1 MMMGRTG
8 CVCTLLVAFLAMI
21 VATSCGSR
29 RHMEMRE
36 VVAERGV
43 SLSVDTSRL
52 QYVIEV
58 YNEFSRDTLVRSL
71 YREQGERTEGRS
83 HYRDTLYIHTR
94 DTVYISQSLPSEGGT
109 GKPLI
114 KWWHWLAMGAV
125 LPYLLRALLRVA
137 CAGFPFLRVLTS
149 GLVRTKPGN
158 RMNT

>member
-1 MMMGRTG
+1 MMSGRTG
-8 CVCTLLVAFLAMI
+8 AACTLLLAFLVVI
-21 VATSCGSR
+21 VVTSCGSR

-36 VVAERGV
+36 IVADRGI

-94 DTVYISQSLPSEGGT
+94 DTVYTSQSLPSEGGT

-125 LPYLLRALLRVA
+125 LPYLLRLVLRLTGAGTSLHRLLI
-137 CAGFPFLRVLTS
+137 S
-149 GLVRTKPGN
+149 GLAKTNTGN
-158 RMNT
+158 SRD

>member
-1 MMMGRTG
+1 MRGRTG
-8 CVCTLLVAFLAMI
+8 SACTLLIAFLAMI

-36 VVAERGV
+36 IVAERGV

-71 YREQGERTEGRS
+71 YREQGERTMGRS

-94 DTVYISQSLPSEGGT
+94 DTVYTSQSLPSEGGT

-114 KWWHWLAMGAV
+114 KWWHWLMIGAV
-125 LPYLLRALLRVA
+125 LPYLLRLVLRLTGAGTPLHRLLI
-137 CAGFPFLRVLTS
+137 S
-149 GLVRTKPGN
+149 GLAKTNTGN
-158 RMNT
+158 RRD

>member
-1 MMMGRTG
+1 MMSGRTG
-8 CVCTLLVAFLAMI
+8 AACTLLLAFLVVI

-29 RHMEMRE
+29 RRMEMRE
-36 VVAERGV
+36 VVVERGV

-94 DTVYISQSLPSEGGT
+94 DTVYTSQSLPSEGGT

-114 KWWHWLAMGAV
+114 KWWHWLAMGAI
-125 LPYLLRALLRVA
+125 LPYLLRLVLRLTGAGTSLHRLLI
-137 CAGFPFLRVLTS
+137 S
-149 GLVRTKPGN
+149 GLAKTNTGN
-158 RMNT
+158 SRD

>member
-1 MMMGRTG
+1 MMSGRTG
-8 CVCTLLVAFLAMI
+8 AACTLLLAFLVVI

-29 RHMEMRE
+29 RRMEMRE
-36 VVAERGV
+36 VVVERGV

-94 DTVYISQSLPSEGGT
+94 DTVYTSQSLPSEGGT

-114 KWWHWLAMGAV
+114 KWWHWLAMGAI
-125 LPYLLRALLRVA
+125 LPYLLRLVLRLTGAGTSLHRLLIS
-137 CAGFPFLRVLTS
+137 VLAK
-149 GLVRTKPGN
+149 TKTGKN
-158 RMNT
+158 

>member
-1 MMMGRTG
+1 MMRGRTG
-8 CVCTLLVAFLAMI
+8 SACTLLFACLAMI

-29 RHMEMRE
+29 RLMEMRE
-36 VVAERGV
+36 IVAERGV

-94 DTVYISQSLPSEGGT
+94 DTVYTSQSLPSEGGT

-114 KWWHWLAMGAV
+114 KWWHWLMIGAV
-125 LPYLLRALLRVA
+125 LPYLLRLVLRLTGAGTPLHRLLI
-137 CAGFPFLRVLTS
+137 S
-149 GLVRTKPGN
+149 GLAKTKTGKN
-158 RMNT
+158 

>member
-1 MMMGRTG
+1 MTRGRTG
-8 CVCTLLVAFLAMI
+8 SVCTLLFACLAMI

-36 VVAERGV
+36 IVAERGV

-94 DTVYISQSLPSEGGT
+94 DTVYTSQSLPSEGGT

-125 LPYLLRALLRVA
+125 LPYLLRAILRAVCAGTPLLR
-137 CAGFPFLRVLTS
+137 LIS
-149 GLVRTKPGN
+149 GLAKTKTGKN
-158 RMNT
+158 

>member
-8 CVCTLLVAFLAMI
+8 SACTLLLAFLAMI

-29 RHMEMRE
+29 RHTEMRE

-94 DTVYISQSLPSEGGT
+94 DTVYISQSLPSEGGA

-125 LPYLLRALLRVA
+125 LPYLLRLVLRLTGAGTSLHRLLIS
-137 CAGFPFLRVLTS
+137 VLAK
-149 GLVRTKPGN
+149 TKTGN
-158 RMNT
+158 RRN

>member
-1 MMMGRTG
+1 MKSGRTG
-8 CVCTLLVAFLAMI
+8 SACTLLIAFLAMI

-36 VVAERGV
+36 IVAERGV

-71 YREQGERTEGRS
+71 YRERGERTEGRS

-94 DTVYISQSLPSEGGT
+94 DTVYTSKSLPSEGGT

-114 KWWHWLAMGAV
+114 KWWHWLVIGAV
-125 LPYLLRALLRVA
+125 LPYLLRAILRAV
-137 CAGFPFLRVLTS
+137 CAGTPLHRLLIT
-149 GLVRTKPGN
+149 GLAKTKTGN
-158 RMNT
+158 SRD

>member
-1 MMMGRTG
+1 MKSGRTG
-8 CVCTLLVAFLAMI
+8 SAFTLLVAFLVVI

-36 VVAERGV
+36 IVAERGV

-71 YREQGERTEGRS
+71 YRERGERTEGRS

-94 DTVYISQSLPSEGGT
+94 DTVYTSQSLPSEGGT

-114 KWWHWLAMGAV
+114 KWWHWLIIGAV
-125 LPYLLRALLRVA
+125 LPYLLRLVLRLTGAGTPSHRLLI
-137 CAGFPFLRVLTS
+137 S
-149 GLVRTKPGN
+149 GLAKTNTGN
-158 RMNT
+158 RRD

>member
-1 MMMGRTG
+1 MMRGRTG
-8 CVCTLLVAFLAMI
+8 SACTLLLAFLVGI

-29 RHMEMRE
+29 RHMETRE
-36 VVAERGV
+36 IVAERGV

-83 HYRDTLYIHTR
+83 HYRDTAFIHTT
-94 DTVYISQSLPSEGGT
+94 DTVYISQSLPSEGAA
-109 GKPLI
+109 GKTRI

-125 LPYLLRALLRVA
+125 LPYLLRLVLRLTGAGTSLHRLLIS
-137 CAGFPFLRVLTS
+137 VLAK
-149 GLVRTKPGN
+149 TKTGN
-158 RMNT
+158 RRN

>member
-1 MMMGRTG
+1 MMRGRTG
-8 CVCTLLVAFLAMI
+8 SVCTLLIAFLAMI

-29 RHMEMRE
+29 RHMELRE

-83 HYRDTLYIHTR
+83 HYRDTAYVHTR
-94 DTVYISQSLPSEGGT
+94 DTIYLSRSSPSEGGT
-109 GKPLI
+109 GNPLI

-125 LPYLLRALLRVA
+125 LPSLLRLVLRLTGAGTPLRRLLI
-137 CAGFPFLRVLTS
+137 S
-149 GLVRTKPGN
+149 GLAKTNTGN
-158 RMNT
+158 RGD

>member
-1 MMMGRTG
+1 MMRGRTG
-8 CVCTLLVAFLAMI
+8 SACTLLLAFLVGI

-36 VVAERGV
+36 IVAERGV

-94 DTVYISQSLPSEGGT
+94 DTVYTSHSLPSEGGT

-125 LPYLLRALLRVA
+125 LPYLLRAILRAV
-137 CAGFPFLRVLTS
+137 CAGTPLHRLLIS
-149 GLVRTKPGN
+149 GLAKTKTGN
-158 RMNT
+158 R

>member
-8 CVCTLLVAFLAMI
+8 AACTLLLAFLVVI

-83 HYRDTLYIHTR
+83 HYRDTAFIHTT
-94 DTVYISQSLPSEGGT
+94 DTVYISQSLPSEGAA
-109 GKPLI
+109 GKTRI

-125 LPYLLRALLRVA
+125 LPYLLRLVLRLTGAGTSLHRLLIS
-137 CAGFPFLRVLTS
+137 VLAK
-149 GLVRTKPGN
+149 TKTGN
-158 RMNT
+158 RRN

>member
-1 MMMGRTG
+1 MKSGRTG
-8 CVCTLLVAFLAMI
+8 SACTLLFACLAMI

-36 VVAERGV
+36 IVAERGV

-94 DTVYISQSLPSEGGT
+94 DTVYTSQSLPSEGGT

-114 KWWHWLAMGAV
+114 KWWHWLAIGAV
-125 LPYLLRALLRVA
+125 LPYLLRLVLRLTGAGTPLHRLLI
-137 CAGFPFLRVLTS
+137 S
-149 GLVRTKPGN
+149 GLAKTKTGN
-158 RMNT
+158 SRD

>member
-1 MMMGRTG
+1 MMSGRTG
-8 CVCTLLVAFLAMI
+8 SACTLLIAFLVVI

-29 RHMEMRE
+29 RHRETRE
-36 VVAERGV
+36 VVVERGV

-125 LPYLLRALLRVA
+125 LPYLLRVLLRVA
-137 CAGFPFLRVLTS
+137 CTGTPLLRLIS
-149 GLVRTKPGN
+149 GLAKTKTGN
-158 RMNT
+158 SRD

>member
-1 MMMGRTG
+1 MKSGRTG
-8 CVCTLLVAFLAMI
+8 SACTLLIAFLAMI

-36 VVAERGV
+36 IVAERGV

-71 YREQGERTEGRS
+71 YRERGERTEGRS
-83 HYRDTLYIHTR
+83 HYGDTLYIHTR
-94 DTVYISQSLPSEGGT
+94 DTVYTSQSLPSEGGN

-114 KWWHWLAMGAV
+114 KWWHWLMIGAV
-125 LPYLLRALLRVA
+125 LPYLLRALLRAV
-137 CAGFPFLRVLTS
+137 CAGTPLHRLLIS
-149 GLVRTKPGN
+149 GLAKTNTGN
-158 RMNT
+158 SRD